1 MSPIPLH
8 LVIEDELSEAV
19 VRRVL
24 AASHRD
30 YFVGSAYGRTGFGYL
45 RSTANNWNAAAA
57 AGTPI
62 LLLTD
67 LDQNNCPLELIAEWL
82 DHQCHANF
90 LFRVAVREVES
101 WLLADREGFAQFL
114 GISDVL
120 VPVQPDQ
127 VADPKQTLIN
137 LARRSRRRALKQSI
151 VPRQGSTATQGPDYN
166 GCLGDFVRNQ
176 WNPDIAKDRS
186 PSLNRAWQRVMS
198 FEPVWPQEEEFL

>member
-24 AASHRD
+24 ADTHRD
-30 YFVGSAYGRTGFGYL
+30 YWVGLAYGRTGFGYL

-67 LDQNNCPLELIAEWL
+67 LDRHDCPPNLISEWL
-82 DHQCHANF
+82 DRECHANF

-101 WLLADREGFAQFL
+101 WLLADRVGFAQFL
-114 GISDVL
+114 GISVEL
-120 VPVQPDQ
+120 IPTQPDQ
-127 VADPKQTLIN
+127 VVDPKQTLIN
-137 LARRSRRRALKQSI
+137 LARRSRRLRLRESI
-151 VPRQGSTATQGPDYN
+151 VPREGSTATQGPDYN
-166 GCLGDFVRNQ
+166 GCLADFVRNQ
-176 WNPDIAKDRS
+176 WNSNNAKERS
-186 PSLNRAWQRVMS
+186 PSLNRAWQKVMS
-198 FEPVWPQEEEFL
+198 FEPVWAEE